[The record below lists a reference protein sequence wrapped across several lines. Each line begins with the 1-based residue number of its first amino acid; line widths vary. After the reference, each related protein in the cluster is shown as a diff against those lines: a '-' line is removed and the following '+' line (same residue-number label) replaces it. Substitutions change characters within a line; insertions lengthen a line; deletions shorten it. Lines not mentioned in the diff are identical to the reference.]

1 MAKRPLDRENI
12 KSYEI
17 PVMATDGGGRSGF
30 AQVRVRVTDE
40 NDNAPEFLL
49 TEAKACIHA
58 NFSVGSPIIKV
69 INSTI
74 IYTYKYI

>member
-1 MAKRPLDRENI
+1 VSKKPLDRETV

-30 AQVRVRVTDE
+30 AQVKVKVVDE

-49 TEAKACIHA
+49 VEAKTCIHS
-58 NFSVGSPIIKV
+58 NFTIGSPIIKV
-69 INSTI
+69 
-74 IYTYKYI
+74 